1 MKNLINR
8 ALVAEKRLFFLFAA
22 AMMAVSAM
30 AQDVAEPQKRSS
42 STQLMRVD
50 NTYYYG
56 GQAIDKSQLLDWYAQ
71 QNCKAAYEQFVRGQK
86 LATAGWVCLGI
97 GAALDVS
104 AVVCAGIHWYDVYS
118 PKSSSAAPARVK
130 GYSTDALYFSAQCL
144 SLGAAAFEIA
154 CIPLLVVGYH
164 KMHSSADLYNVYC
177 TTAQARPYWTLQASN
192 NGLGLA
198 MKF

>member
-1 MKNLINR
+1 MKR
-8 ALVAEKRLFFLFAA
+8 FFFILAA
-22 AMMAVSAM
+22 VMAVSAM
-30 AQDVAEPQKRSS
+30 AQDVAEPQALPS
-42 STQLMRVD
+42 STQLMRID
-50 NTYYYG
+50 NTYFYG
-56 GQAIDKSQLLDWYAQ
+56 GQAIDKSQILDWYAQ
-71 QNCKAAYEQFVRGQK
+71 QNCKAAYEQFAKGQK

-97 GAALDVS
+97 GATLDAS
-104 AVVCAGIHWYDVYS
+104 AIVCSGIYLYHANKRGSY
-118 PKSSSAAPARVK
+118 SAAPARVK
-130 GYSTDALYFSAQCL
+130 GYSSDALYFSAQCL

-164 KMHSSADLYNVYC
+164 KMHNSADVYNVYC